1 MSRADKPANVAT
13 GATGAAGTTG
23 ASGATG
29 AAGDLPPTQMR
40 HREQQIGFVLA
51 GVGAAGALS
60 VGIAGQAQPWL
71 AGLGVAAA
79 IVFTLAVR
87 RGHRIMTA
95 VAGFV
100 AGLAVSYI
108 VPLQLGFLFYSGYL
122 MMRTSNA
129 QGKARRAQGPVTP
142 AQRREM
148 AAARAAA
155 RAERRRGPAASAPV
169 VTKTPPPNRRYTP
182 PKAKPTRRP

>member
-1 MSRADKPANVAT
+1 MSGADKPADV
-13 GATGAAGTTG
+13 
-23 ASGATG
+23 SGATG
-29 AAGDLPPTQMR
+29 TAAAGADLTPTQMR
-40 HREQQIGFVLA
+40 RREQQIGFVLA

-60 VGIAGQAQPWL
+60 VGIAGQAQAWL
-71 AGLGVAAA
+71 AGLGVVAA

-95 VAGFV
+95 VAGFL

-155 RAERRRGPAASAPV
+155 RAQRRRGPAAPAPV

-182 PKAKPTRRP
+182 PKAKPIRRP